1 MHAKLS
7 LAALAAAALLSVSPA
22 SDAASAKE
30 YLISQISQGGPVTIR
45 DAAKSIYHSGEKDQ
59 EILDKLAE
67 AVLQKYPTAMDNTS
81 GDAIAWS
88 CKALAASGNK
98 RYYSVVKEA
107 AEKSGHKGPR
117 KHCDNAADALGSA
130 EGPQY
135 TAGMASLSA
144 GASTASAAPS
154 PAPAPAPA
162 TAPAGGGAVQP
173 ITEVKPGMSQAQVY
187 AMCGAPTN
195 THSYQT
201 GKAWVPFNFKGKDV
215 MRTAALYKGQGRV
228 VFSNDSAYSGEM
240 RVLEV
245 LVNPNESG
253 YP

>member
-7 LAALAAAALLSVSPA
+7 RAVLAAAALWLASPA

-30 YLISQISQGGPVTIR
+30 YLITQITQGGPVSIR

-67 AVLQKYPTAMDNTS
+67 AVLQKYPTAMDMTS

-130 EGPQY
+130 EGQQY
-135 TAGMASLSA
+135 TAGMTTLSG
-144 GASTASAAPS
+144 GASTASAAP
-154 PAPAPAPA
+154 APAPAPA
-162 TAPAGGGAVQP
+162 SAPAGGGALQP

-187 AMCGAPTN
+187 AMCGAPMN
-195 THSYQT
+195 TTSYQT

-245 LVNPNESG
+245 LVNPNETG